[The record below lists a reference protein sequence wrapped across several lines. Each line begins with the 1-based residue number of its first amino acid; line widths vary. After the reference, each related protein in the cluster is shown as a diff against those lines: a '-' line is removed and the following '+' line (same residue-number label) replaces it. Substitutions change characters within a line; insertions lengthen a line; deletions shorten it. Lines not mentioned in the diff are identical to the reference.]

1 MKGHIRQRG
10 AESWELKF
18 DLGRD
23 PTTGTRR
30 TEYRSFRGTK
40 REAQR
45 ELSRLLSQADAGEI
59 VRTGKLTLGALLDK
73 WLGEWAVDTLGA
85 KTRERHSELIEKHI
99 RPHLGSVEVA
109 KLTPADLRTLY
120 GRLVRRD
127 DNPTGLA
134 PRTVLHVHRL
144 IHRALKLGGKF
155 GIVAKNPAASLD
167 RSDRPKLDQR
177 EIEILSPAE
186 RKIVLEGLHGAAL
199 FLPVLVAM
207 STGARRGEILALRWS
222 DIDFDA
228 GTLRI
233 ARAVEATKGRL
244 ALKDTKTRHGRRII
258 RLPTVALAALRAAHA
273 EHLETRLALGLG
285 GRGDDAF
292 VFPGPGEPIGY
303 VLRSPGGLTKD
314 WSRKLA
320 TLPVRKVT
328 FHALRHSHASE
339 LIAGG
344 VDIVAVSRR
353 LGHSSPTVTLGV
365 YAHLFGD
372 ADERAVAVVDRALN
386 AALGGS

>member
-1 MKGHIRQRG
+1 MKGHMRQRG

-23 PTTGTRR
+23 PATGKRR

-59 VRTGKLTLGALLDK
+59 VKTGKLTVGALLDK
-73 WLGEWAVDTLGA
+73 WLNEWAVDTLAA
-85 KTRERHSELIEKHI
+85 KTRERHSELVEKHI

-109 KLTPADLRTLY
+109 KLTPAELKTLY

-127 DNPTGLA
+127 DTPGGRA

-144 IHRALKLGGKF
+144 IHRGLKLGAKF
-155 GIVAKNPAASLD
+155 GLVAKNPAASLD

-177 EIEILSPAE
+177 EIEILSPE
-186 RKIVLEGLHGAAL
+186 DRRTVLEGLRESAL
-199 FLPVLVAM
+199 FLAVLVAI
-207 STGARRGEILALRWS
+207 STGARRGEILALRWA

-244 ALKDTKTRHGRRII
+244 ALKDTKTRHGRRVI
-258 RLPTVALAALRAAHA
+258 RLPGVTIAALRAAHA
-273 EHLETRLALGLG
+273 EHLERRLALGLG

-303 VLRSPGGLTKD
+303 ALRSPGGLTKD
-314 WSRKLA
+314 WSRRLA
-320 TLPVRKVT
+320 SLPVPKVT
-328 FHALRHSHASE
+328 FHALRHTHASE

-353 LGHSSPTVTLGV
+353 LGHSSPTVTLSI

-386 AALGGS
+386 AALGGT